1 MADKITVPRPAPD
14 ECVIAVCTEDGAV
27 AWVKGSKASIPVLLA
42 QLIPVIEENEQ
53 RVHDSVDLEAS
64 SQCRTMAAQGNTTVT
79 VTVADLPQ
87 VRAALAGAVE
97 ACVSQRR
104 VLLTAIQGSCA
115 CENCKAF
122 LVDLVSAP

>member
-53 RVHDSVDLEAS
+53 RVHDSVDPEAV
-64 SQCRTMAAQGNTTVT
+64 RIRHAMNEAMMHPGRAVTMQDDG
-79 VTVADLPQ
+79 
-87 VRAALAGAVE
+87 RAG
-97 ACVSQRR
+97 
-104 VLLTAIQGSCA
+104 
-115 CENCKAF
+115 
-122 LVDLVSAP
+122 

>member
-1 MADKITVPRPAPD
+1 
-14 ECVIAVCTEDGAV
+14 
-27 AWVKGSKASIPVLLA
+27 
-42 QLIPVIEENEQ
+42 
-53 RVHDSVDLEAS
+53 
-64 SQCRTMAAQGNTTVT
+64 MAAQGNTTVT

-122 LVDLVSAP
+122 LVDLLSAPDQYLSGTSRRNPRRPHSH